1 MTTYTLYNQDGAAA
15 TAQEVYDA
23 YTTGV
28 VLLRFN
34 RTYYSAT
41 RLDWADS
48 SGGASDETDVVGVVI
63 YTYGGNSGIAVG
75 TVPSQNTP
83 Q

>member
-1 MTTYTLYNQDGAAA
+1 MTFTLYNQDGVVA

-23 YTTGV
+23 YTSGV

-41 RLDWADS
+41 RLEWADS
-48 SGGASDETDVVGVVI
+48 SGGASDETDVVCVVI
-63 YTYGGNSGIAVG
+63 YTYGSDSGIAVG
-75 TVPSQNTP
+75 TVPSQNRP